1 MFCIPIIAKNTE
13 DALKKIA
20 EATPLADILE
30 LRLDMMDS
38 FEIGPIV
45 QSSVKPVL
53 VTYRSVKEGGQ
64 GKSDPDIV
72 ADYLISAIQEEADL
86 IDVELTMFR
95 DLRERIFDAKGKTGI
110 IVSTHINN
118 GTPSRGDLNKI
129 FQESIDAGGDII
141 KIVTMARRWDDN
153 LRVLELIPE
162 ARDRGIEIIAFCMG
176 PLGRMSRL
184 FSLLM
189 GAYMTF
195 TSLAAGQESADG
207 QIPIAEMKELLRF
220 FTP

>member
-1 MFCIPIIAKNTE
+1 MFCISIIARDTE
-13 DALKKIA
+13 EALRKMA
-20 EATPLADILE
+20 ETTPLADILE
-30 LRLDMMDS
+30 IRLDMMDS
-38 FEIGPIV
+38 FEIGPII

-53 VTYRSVKEGGQ
+53 VTYRSTKEGGQ
-64 GKSDPDIV
+64 GKADPDIV
-72 ADYLISAIQEEADL
+72 ADYLISAIREEADL
-86 IDVELTMFR
+86 IDVELNMPR

-118 GTPSRGDLNKI
+118 GTPPRGDLNKV
-129 FQESIDAGGDII
+129 FKESIEAGGDII

-162 ARDRGIEIIAFCMG
+162 ARDRGLEIIAFCMG
-176 PLGRMSRL
+176 PLGRMSRI

-195 TSLAAGQESADG
+195 ASMAAGQESAEG

>member
-53 VTYRSVKEGGQ
+53 VTYRSTKEGGQ
-64 GKSDPDIV
+64 GKADPDIV
-72 ADYLISAIQEEADL
+72 ADYLISAIREEADL
-86 IDVELTMFR
+86 IDVELNMPR

-118 GTPSRGDLNKI
+118 GTPPRGDLNKV
-129 FQESIDAGGDII
+129 FKESIEAGGDII

-162 ARDRGIEIIAFCMG
+162 ARDRGLEIIAFCMG
-176 PLGRMSRL
+176 PLGRMSRI

-195 TSLAAGQESADG
+195 AFMAAGQESAEG

>member
-53 VTYRSVKEGGQ
+53 VTYRSTKEGGQ
-64 GKSDPDIV
+64 GKADPDIV
-72 ADYLISAIQEEADL
+72 ADYLISAIREEADL
-86 IDVELTMFR
+86 IDVELNMPR

-118 GTPSRGDLNKI
+118 GTPPRGDLNKV
-129 FQESIDAGGDII
+129 FKESIEAGGDII

-162 ARDRGIEIIAFCMG
+162 ARDRGLEIIAFCMG
-176 PLGRMSRL
+176 PLGRMSRI

-195 TSLAAGQESADG
+195 ASMAAGQESAEG